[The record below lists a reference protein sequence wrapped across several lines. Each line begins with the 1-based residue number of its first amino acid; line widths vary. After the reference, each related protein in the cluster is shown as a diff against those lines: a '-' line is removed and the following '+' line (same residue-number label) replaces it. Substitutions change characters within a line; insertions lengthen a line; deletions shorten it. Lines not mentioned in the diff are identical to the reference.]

1 MFLQRNG
8 AAKKQN
14 LEWSKFGLGEKSVG
28 TGVASGTRSSDTS
41 NVKELFHEQDDQGYS
56 KPWWKS
62 NFFVTE
68 PVLFG
73 TWDGVFTSTMMNIF
87 GVIVFLR
94 TGWMVANVGV
104 GLSFLIICLC
114 VTVALITALSAVG
127 VCERLHLDAGGVYF
141 LLSHILGAKLGSTIG
156 VIYAFAQAV
165 GVALYCTGFAESIAL
180 FLVITNSWIMK
191 GIAIFTLI
199 ILIAINVAG
208 VKWVVKVRI
217 LFIISV

>member
-1 MFLQRNG
+1 MLSGSNACINCVFLFEKRNG
-8 AAKKQN
+8 SAAKKQD

-28 TGVASGTRSSDTS
+28 GSTGVASESS
-41 NVKELFHEQDDQGYS
+41 NVKELFHEQDEHGYNS

-94 TGWMVANVGV
+94 TGWMVANAGV

-114 VTVALITALSAVG
+114 VSVALVTALSAVG

-141 LLSHILGAKLGSTIG
+141 LLSHILGETFHFAICITIR
-156 VIYAFAQAV
+156 VDKCNIRVFVQ
-165 GVALYCTGFAESIAL
+165 
-180 FLVITNSWIMK
+180 
-191 GIAIFTLI
+191 
-199 ILIAINVAG
+199 
-208 VKWVVKVRI
+208 WVSKPW
-217 LFIISV
+217 